1 MRRAAFVD
9 VTAFWR
15 RGEACYTSTMTDST
29 SFKRVTIAPFGAM
42 SEAWRRLGD
51 QYWLFVGLGLA
62 TIVIGSAAPLAL
74 LMGPMMCGLDL
85 CFREKWQGRRVQF
98 EGLFKGF
105 DSFTFLQSFIATLII
120 VGISLV
126 TLMPLIIVG
135 VLVFVFAG
143 AAAAASQHDSGA
155 VTALFPILAIAGFL
169 IIMLIVMVVNTFFL
183 FTYPLIADRRLEGV
197 AALKL
202 SVRAVRA
209 NLGGLLGLTLATVL
223 ASLIGLCFCYVGA
236 ILLLPVTFGARMV
249 VYEQIFGF
257 AEPAGELPP
266 A

>member
-1 MRRAAFVD
+1 
-9 VTAFWR
+9 
-15 RGEACYTSTMTDST
+15 MTDST

-42 SEAWRRLGD
+42 GEAWRRLGD

-120 VGISLV
+120 VAISLV
-126 TLMPLIIVG
+126 TLMPLMLVG
-135 VLVFVFAG
+135 VLVFVLAG
-143 AAAAASQHDSGA
+143 AAASQHDSGA
-155 VTALFPILAIAGFL
+155 VAALFPILAIAGFL

-202 SVRAVRA
+202 SARAARA
-209 NLGGLLGLTLATVL
+209 NFGGLLGLTLATVL
-223 ASLIGLCFCYVGA
+223 ASLVGLCFCYVGA

-257 AEPAGELPP
+257 AEPARELPP